1 LAGFGR
7 LILALACGSVTNASM
22 EFMAPHYSADLVRIT
37 QALLASSPDKTEG
50 VGISSIRQLYAVLA
64 ERMFGE
70 IENLHVQNDEI
81 MNELSKETENGR
93 LVRILVKLGMMNE
106 RPDDDMDPGWSETGD
121 RYLLKLFR
129 DFVFHQVLS
138 LSLFG
143 ISKKSWLLFEGWGA

>member
-1 LAGFGR
+1 MGCL
-7 LILALACGSVTNASM
+7 
-22 EFMAPHYSADLVRIT
+22 
-37 QALLASSPDKTEG
+37 Q
-50 VGISSIRQLYAVLA
+50 
-64 ERMFGE
+64 

>member
-1 LAGFGR
+1 MFFFSGHHHQVLLSEEKDMQKWVSWFGFLKNHMGC
-7 LILALACGSVTNASM
+7 L
-22 EFMAPHYSADLVRIT
+22 
-37 QALLASSPDKTEG
+37 Q
-50 VGISSIRQLYAVLA
+50 
-64 ERMFGE
+64 
-70 IENLHVQNDEI
+70 IENVHLQNDEI

-143 ISKKSWLLFEGWGA
+143 ISKQSWLLFGGWGA

>member
-1 LAGFGR
+1 MWLF
-7 LILALACGSVTNASM
+7 
-22 EFMAPHYSADLVRIT
+22 F
-37 QALLASSPDKTEG
+37 ALLITTLTFHFQKPNVTVRAFPPYFYVFLFWTPPSGASEWRKRHANGFHGLDFKFFYMWCL
-50 VGISSIRQLYAVLA
+50 Q
-64 ERMFGE
+64 
-70 IENLHVQNDEI
+70 IENLHLQNDEI

-143 ISKKSWLLFEGWGA
+143 ISKKSWLLFGGWGA